1 MNLIDLS
8 SVAKTIAEQ
17 AADLRMG
24 TFRLARRLRNER
36 ATDELSDGQF
46 SVLGGLFTH
55 GPSTLTGLAERD
67 RVSAPSMNRTVNC
80 LEESGYLTR
89 ITDPTDKRRVTIEL
103 TDAGTAIVKETV
115 KKRDAWLHHQ
125 LRALDPT
132 DRETLAKAADLMR
145 RLATQ

>member
-1 MNLIDLS
+1 MLNLT

-36 ATDELSDGQF
+36 ANDELSDGQF
-46 SVLGGLFTH
+46 SVLGGLSTH
-55 GPSTLTGLAERD
+55 GSHTLSGLAERD
-67 RVSAPSMNRTVNC
+67 HVSAPSMNRTVNC
-80 LEESGYLTR
+80 LEEAGYLTR
-89 ITDPTDKRRVTIEL
+89 VTDPADKRRVTIEL

>member
-1 MNLIDLS
+1 MLNSTL
-8 SVAKTIAEQ
+8 VAKTIAEQ

-36 ATDELSDGQF
+36 ANDELSDGQF
-46 SVLGGLFTH
+46 SVLGGLYTH
-55 GPSTLTGLAERD
+55 GSHTLTGLAERD
-67 RVSAPSMNRTVNC
+67 HVSAPSMNRTVNC
-80 LEESGYLTR
+80 LEDSGYLTR
-89 ITDPTDKRRVTIEL
+89 VADAADKRRVTIEL
-103 TDAGTAIVKETV
+103 TDAGTAIVKATV

-125 LRALDPT
+125 LRTLDTT

>member
-1 MNLIDLS
+1 MT

-36 ATDELSDGQF
+36 ANDELSDGQF
-46 SVLGGLFTH
+46 SVLGGLYTH
-55 GPSTLTGLAERD
+55 GPHTLSGLAERD
-67 RVSAPSMNRTVNC
+67 HVSAPSMNRTVNC

-89 ITDPTDKRRVTIEL
+89 ITDPADKRRVSIEL